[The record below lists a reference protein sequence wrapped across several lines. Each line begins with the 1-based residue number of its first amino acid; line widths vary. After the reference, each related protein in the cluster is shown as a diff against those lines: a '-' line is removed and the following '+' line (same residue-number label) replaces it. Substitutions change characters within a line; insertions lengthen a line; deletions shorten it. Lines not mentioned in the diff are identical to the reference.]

1 MFGSY
6 QGRQVNSNYVA
17 ATDGIVCALIT
28 GPNRDEISDVR
39 LDGMVNGQLIGQAC
53 GFCPV
58 PFGEVCFPGSLAFP
72 VPKGANWEV
81 KRTDDP
87 NNQTSLT
94 VAVFWMPIGATQI
107 SADDK
112 PVAEF
117 TNMSSTAF
125 KPREDLESAMV
136 NLVDVLA
143 TVLKQ
148 SFTGEE
154 RAALVDAIKRLI

>member
-1 MFGSY
+1 MGNGS
-6 QGRQVNSNYVA
+6 
-17 ATDGIVCALIT
+17 
-28 GPNRDEISDVR
+28 VR
-39 LDGMVNGQLIGQAC
+39 SLDFMSHLGGT
-53 GFCPV
+53 
-58 PFGEVCFPGSLAFP
+58 FPGSLTFP

-94 VAVFWMPIGATQI
+94 VAVFWMPLGTTQI
-107 SADDK
+107 SAEDK

-117 TNMSSTAF
+117 TNMSSTVF

-136 NLVDVLA
+136 NLVDVLE

-154 RAALVDAIKRLI
+154 RAA